1 LSCQKNPDITAVD
14 SGFFIERLC
23 NFYLFAPYGRSRR
36 NIHKEVIM
44 TNQYHR
50 LYRSQTNK
58 VLAGVCGGLA
68 EYLNADPTVIR
79 LVWILLTF
87 LGGSGII
94 LYIVAIF
101 IIPENVITASGVT
114 SPPVKSD
121 FSAGRIFGI
130 LFVLVGIILLLDNLE
145 IFSFCRLCDTSWEF
159 VFPGLLILAGIYLL
173 AKRAKLPAAPTNLD
187 SSTAPEQPVENPAL
201 SPAPEKESSAN
212 PKVFRRSMTDKKIF
226 GICGGAGEFF
236 GIDPTI
242 VRIAYAIFTI
252 LSSGMGIILYFLM
265 YLIVPEDKQQ
275 QSKQ

>member
-1 LSCQKNPDITAVD
+1 
-14 SGFFIERLC
+14 
-23 NFYLFAPYGRSRR
+23 
-36 NIHKEVIM
+36 M

-94 LYIVAIF
+94 LYILAIF
-101 IIPENVITASGVT
+101 IIPENIITAGNST

-121 FSAGRIFGI
+121 FTAGRIFGI
-130 LFVLVGIILLLDNLE
+130 LFVIVGVIVLLDNLE
-145 IFSFCRLCDTSWEF
+145 IFSFCRIWDMSWEF
-159 VFPGLLILAGIYLL
+159 IFPGLLILAGIYLL
-173 AKRAKLPAAPTNLD
+173 TKRAKLPAMKSNSD
-187 SSTAPEQPVENPAL
+187 SPNDPEQPLENQTL
-201 SPAPEKESSAN
+201 SQESQKESSEN
-212 PKVFRRSMTDKKIF
+212 PKVFRRSTIDKKIF
-226 GICGGAGEFF
+226 RICGGAGEFF

-252 LSSGMGIILYFLM
+252 LSSGLGIILYLLM
-265 YLIVPEDKQQ
+265 YLIVPEARQQ
-275 QSKQ
+275 QNKQ